1 MRMRISFLE
10 KRRWKSL
17 ANVMP
22 MATVDVLRARVWGDE
37 MRRGGRGRRT
47 SRRLWRVVC
56 LYLMVI
62 SRFVYWVWVCGRGGR
77 ETREGARRMREGA

>member
-22 MATVDVLRARVWGDE
+22 MVSANEARARACAAMTETTDARLARLKRAFSVDGLVVDWG
-37 MRRGGRGRRT
+37 
-47 SRRLWRVVC
+47 
-56 LYLMVI
+56 VI
-62 SRFVYWVWVCGRGGR
+62 DR
-77 ETREGARRMREGA
+77 ETGNTL

>member
-56 LYLMVI
+56 LYLMVV
-62 SRFVYWVWVCGRGGR
+62 SRFV
-77 ETREGARRMREGA
+77 

>member
-22 MATVDVLRARVWGDE
+22 MVDAYEARARACAAMHETNDDDDE
-37 MRRGGRGRRT
+37 
-47 SRRLWRVVC
+47 RLECTC
-56 LYLMVI
+56 LSMDGLI
-62 SRFVYWVWVCGRGGR
+62 GI
-77 ETREGARRMREGA
+77 